1 MLNVKCKMKSVAV
14 MIGER
19 GGGVGALSPIQ
30 AISIYFHSAALT
42 EILNRLQ
49 FVKRKEIPDDKYE
62 DMDETLI
69 V

>member
-14 MIGER
+14 MIGGGL
-19 GGGVGALSPIQ
+19 GGGEGALSPIQ

-49 FVKRKEIPDDKYE
+49 ALPENFLPEV
-62 DMDETLI
+62 
-69 V
+69 